1 MTWEYTYEKQDKS
14 IWFRNGRLYFKTD
27 DHRCIVYHIRRS
39 LTFIK
44 QDVLKQKGVCH
55 GYNGS
60 RKSDSDTKNVTGKE
74 NGIGSVDE
82 NGKQKECQTCK
93 NRKYVD
99 GSDEANVSFKSAAH
113 VSPQA
118 ASSAVRAH
126 EGQHVSNAYSK
137 ASEENGRVI
146 SASVQI
152 HTSIC
157 PECGRSYVS
166 GGVTNTQ
173 IKYYNESNPYQK
185 DLKVTDGI
193 KARGDHVDMQV

>member
-1 MTWEYTYEKQDKS
+1 MDITGVGSSSY
-14 IWFRNGRLYFKTD
+14 LY
-27 DHRCIVYHIRRS
+27 
-39 LTFIK
+39 
-44 QDVLKQKGVCH
+44 
-55 GYNGS
+55 GYGI
-60 RKSDSDTKNVTGKE
+60 SDSDTKNVTGKE

-137 ASEENGRVI
+137 AAKDGGKVMQ
-146 SASVQI
+146 ASVAI
-152 HTSIC
+152 HTAVC
-157 PECGRSYVS
+157 PECGRTYVS
-166 GGVTNTQ
+166 GGTTTTR
-173 IKYYNESNPYQK
+173 IKYSNEDNPYVK
-185 DLKVTDGI
+185 NMK
-193 KARGDHVDMQV
+193 KADSGLLAGMNLDVRG

>member
-1 MTWEYTYEKQDKS
+1 MDITGVGSSSY
-14 IWFRNGRLYFKTD
+14 LY
-27 DHRCIVYHIRRS
+27 
-39 LTFIK
+39 
-44 QDVLKQKGVCH
+44 
-55 GYNGS
+55 GYGI
-60 RKSDSDTKNVTGKE
+60 SDSDTKNVTGKE

-82 NGKQKECQTCK
+82 NGKQKECQTCQK
-93 NRKYVD
+93 RKYVD

-137 ASEENGRVI
+137 ASEKNGRVI
-146 SASVQI
+146 LASVQI

>member
-1 MTWEYTYEKQDKS
+1 MDITGVGSSSY
-14 IWFRNGRLYFKTD
+14 LY
-27 DHRCIVYHIRRS
+27 
-39 LTFIK
+39 
-44 QDVLKQKGVCH
+44 
-55 GYNGS
+55 GYGI
-60 RKSDSDTKNVTGKE
+60 SDSDTKNVTGKE

-82 NGKQKECQTCK
+82 NGKQKECQTC
-93 NRKYVD
+93 KYVD

-185 DLKVTDGI
+185 DLKVIDGI